1 MKPALSIVERVGYV
15 VNFSRGRLQFKRFV
29 LQNDFKKYKPG

>member
-1 MKPALSIVERVGYV
+1 MKPALSTVERVGYV